1 MTAATPTQS
10 TKREPSRRLLTIG
23 AVCRRL
29 KPEFPDISI
38 SKIRYLEDQ
47 GLLQPKRTQGGYRLF
62 GEEDVERLQRILQL
76 QRDEFLPLRVIREEL
91 AAAGAKERVRRRSL
105 VITQAEDEVGADEL
119 QTRAGIT
126 AEFARELEEFGLLVP
141 RTAGGERVY
150 QDTDVDVA
158 AACGQLARYGIAPRN
173 LRAFRTAADRNAG
186 LVEAGVAPA
195 LRSNKP
201 ERRQAGVE
209 DLQTLAELAQE
220 LSNLLFWR
228 ELRSGLNR

>member
-1 MTAATPTQS
+1 
-10 TKREPSRRLLTIG
+10 
-23 AVCRRL
+23 
-29 KPEFPDISI
+29 
-38 SKIRYLEDQ
+38 
-47 GLLQPKRTQGGYRLF
+47 LF

-76 QRDEFLPLRVIREEL
+76 QRDEFLPLRVIRDEL
-91 AAAGAKERVRRRSL
+91 AAAGAKERVRRRAL
-105 VITQAEDEVGADEL
+105 VITQAEDEVREDEL
-119 QTRAGIT
+119 QARAGVT

-141 RTAGGERVY
+141 RTEGGERVY
-150 QDTDVDVA
+150 QETDVDVA

-186 LVEAGVAPA
+186 LVEAVVAPA

-228 ELRSGLNR
+228 ELRSGLSR